1 LVNSK
6 VIFFLILIKEEVS
19 SLDWTV
25 IVSVAAA
32 LSGIILGWLGRSRT
46 IRQDMTSEA
55 SRDAKLQSDMDY
67 IKRGVD
73 EVRFEQKDQG
83 RRFDALSERVTRVE
97 ESAKQAHLRINR
109 LEDSK

>member
-1 LVNSK
+1 M
-6 VIFFLILIKEEVS
+6 
-19 SLDWTV
+19 

-46 IRQDMTSEA
+46 IRQDTASEA